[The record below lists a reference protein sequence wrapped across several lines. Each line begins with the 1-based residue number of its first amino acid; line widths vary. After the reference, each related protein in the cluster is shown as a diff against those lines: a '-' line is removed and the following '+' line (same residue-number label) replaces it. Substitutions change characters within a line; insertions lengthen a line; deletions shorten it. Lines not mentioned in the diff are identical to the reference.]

1 MLKFQRIRLLIE
13 RVSNE
18 NAELMAR
25 QRTPRQQHANLDSFE
40 VKTPCTP
47 QAQDHLEVIL
57 LSVSKL
63 KI

>member
-1 MLKFQRIRLLIE
+1 ME

-57 LSVSKL
+57 LYVSKL